1 MLNID
6 GDKIAVSRGD
16 TGVFTVTFTGQDA
29 PEDNC
34 TVLTSLKKTK
44 DSEEIIW
51 EKRLAVSNHM
61 ITFTL
66 TSDDTNLNYGQY
78 WWDLRII
85 FRDGTIYTPMMP
97 APFRVLEVIG
107 DAS

>member
-34 TVLTSLKKTK
+34 TVLVSLKKTK
-44 DSEEIIW
+44 DAEEMIW

-61 ITFTL
+61 ITVTL
-66 TSDDTNLNYGQY
+66 TSDDTNQDYGQY
-78 WWDLRII
+78 WWDLRIK

-97 APFRVLEVIG
+97 ASFKVLEVIG

>member
-6 GDKIAVSRGD
+6 ERRIDVSRGD
-16 TGVFTVTFTGQDA
+16 TGMFTVTFTGQDA

-34 TVLTSLKKTK
+34 TVLISLKKTK
-44 DSEEIIW
+44 DAEEIIW

-61 ITFTL
+61 ITVTL
-66 TSDDTNLNYGQY
+66 TSDDTNQDYGLY

-85 FRDGTIYTPMMP
+85 FRDGTVYTPMLP
-97 APFRVLEVIG
+97 APFKVLEVIG